1 MPPQEKRLKFV
12 EGERVLC
19 FHGPLLYEAV
29 IKGQL
34 RDKVTKYL
42 IHYNG
47 WNKNWDEWV
56 TESRVMKYCEEN
68 LKKQKELKQQHML
81 VLLFFLRHLNRPCNS
96 LNCAKAQG
104 KKERGNLILHLQVT
118 QFISSSNHARVKSL

>member
-1 MPPQEKRLKFV
+1 MDNLNRGPRGQGPKNFGFLAAFQLTNKMPPQEKRLKFV

-68 LKKQKELKQQHML
+68 LKKQKELKQQHVL
-81 VLLFFLRHLNRPCNS
+81 VRL
-96 LNCAKAQG
+96 
-104 KKERGNLILHLQVT
+104 
-118 QFISSSNHARVKSL
+118 FISTKMDRPHGRTSRV

>member
-68 LKKQKELKQQHML
+68 LKKQKELKQQHVL
-81 VLLFFLRHLNRPCNS
+81 VSLFRSARIDIGHRHLCQEIIYGIIIEVLDFKALEALHTLAYTKMQGS
-96 LNCAKAQG
+96 CAP
-104 KKERGNLILHLQVT
+104 
-118 QFISSSNHARVKSL
+118 

>member
-1 MPPQEKRLKFV
+1 MLLLINANRQSCRTMPPQDKRLKFV

-19 FHGPLLYEAV
+19 FHGPLIYEAV
-29 IKGQL
+29 IKGQM

-56 TESRVMKYCEEN
+56 TESRVMKFCEEN
-68 LKKQKELKQQHML
+68 VKKQRELKQQYAYVCL
-81 VLLFFLRHLNRPCNS
+81 VLYD
-96 LNCAKAQG
+96 
-104 KKERGNLILHLQVT
+104 
-118 QFISSSNHARVKSL
+118 

>member
-1 MPPQEKRLKFV
+1 MPPQEKRVKFV

-19 FHGPLLYEAV
+19 FHGPLIYEAV
-29 IKGQL
+29 IKGQM

-56 TESRVMKYCEEN
+56 AESRVMKYCEEN
-68 LKKQKELKQQHML
+68 IKKQKELKQQYAY
-81 VLLFFLRHLNRPCNS
+81 VLNIFL
-96 LNCAKAQG
+96 KA
-104 KKERGNLILHLQVT
+104 N
-118 QFISSSNHARVKSL
+118 QFYNGHSNFGSPICTYALPGT